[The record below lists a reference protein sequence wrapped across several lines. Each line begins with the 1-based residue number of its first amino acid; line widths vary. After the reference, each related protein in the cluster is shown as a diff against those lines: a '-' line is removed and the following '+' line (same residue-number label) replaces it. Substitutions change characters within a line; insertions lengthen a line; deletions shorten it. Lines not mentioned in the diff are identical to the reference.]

1 MKNNS
6 RAFINQVMLCVL
18 VTFCG
23 AGAVGLGTVWM
34 RHQISRTADRNRS
47 LEASIQRIKRQIV
60 ETSVLV
66 ESAQSLAEL
75 RLRNSEFKL
84 GLEGIL
90 ETQVVHDT
98 KSAEERLLSM
108 RARSNRELMRDG
120 ASRDAVEA
128 PATIMFKVAQHN

>member
-23 AGAVGLGTVWM
+23 GGAVGLGTVWM
-34 RHQISRTADRNRS
+34 RHQISRTADHNKN

-60 ETSVLV
+60 ETTVLV
-66 ESAQSLAEL
+66 EAAQSITEL

-98 KSAEERLLSM
+98 MDAGDRLLTM
-108 RARSNRELMRDG
+108 RARSNRELMREN
-120 ASRDAVEA
+120 ASRDGVQA
-128 PATIMFKVAQHN
+128 PATIMLRVAQHN